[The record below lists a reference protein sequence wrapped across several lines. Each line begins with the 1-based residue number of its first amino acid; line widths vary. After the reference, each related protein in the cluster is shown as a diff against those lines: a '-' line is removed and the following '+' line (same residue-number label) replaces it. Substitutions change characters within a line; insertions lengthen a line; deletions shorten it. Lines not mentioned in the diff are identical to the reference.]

1 MYVLTRTKIK
11 HKNDKTVI
19 EGMYSSDRGDLPVK
33 KREVVLSSH
42 NDIPFTALIST
53 NKNAYKTSIV
63 CDYNTDAY
71 SLINETRLRSF
82 AFRSPIGLKVF
93 LPV

>member
-33 KREVVLSSH
+33 KREVVL
-42 NDIPFTALIST
+42 
-53 NKNAYKTSIV
+53 
-63 CDYNTDAY
+63 NTDAY